1 MYEHVICINPLN
13 LTLRSST
20 PDFFTRLGFEG
31 TLTSEFARSQG
42 GRRGSD
48 PVLHQSYGLETS
60 LISLSS
66 LLGRNAPKKAKK
78 QFSQLVILW
87 RHKPDY
93 QYNLSPFKTG
103 ETLLTLSCISTY
115 SRPKMHGHGNWY
127 AECHDRMQNVT
138 HIMLVIY
145 EADYTSIHH
154 VSIQQL
160 GKHCISTACYQ
171 ATSTHH
177 IIPADKKVYIAT

>member
-13 LTLRSST
+13 FTLRSST

-48 PVLHQSYGLETS
+48 PVLHQSYGLETF

-78 QFSQLVILW
+78 QFYRLVISWWHKARPPKQFVSFLKLV
-87 RHKPDY
+87 RHFWHFLVSFLK
-93 QYNLSPFKTG
+93 LVR
-103 ETLLTLSCISTY
+103 LLFDISLHIY
-115 SRPKMHGHGNWY
+115 VFP
-127 AECHDRMQNVT
+127 T
-138 HIMLVIY
+138 HN
-145 EADYTSIHH
+145 AWSW
-154 VSIQQL
+154 QL
-160 GKHCISTACYQ
+160 ICEMSW
-171 ATSTHH
+171 
-177 IIPADKKVYIAT
+177 